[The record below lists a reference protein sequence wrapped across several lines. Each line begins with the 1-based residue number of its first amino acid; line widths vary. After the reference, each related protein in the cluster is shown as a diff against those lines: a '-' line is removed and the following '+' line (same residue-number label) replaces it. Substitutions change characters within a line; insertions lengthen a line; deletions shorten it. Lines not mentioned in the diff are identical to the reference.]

1 MLLVIQ
7 QVNEEFEVNEAHLV
21 VCKAIICQLVKD
33 FQYIKVKHVARSS
46 NQVADA
52 LAVRGPKFIQVG
64 KEDCPLIWFS
74 RQDALMD
81 AVIPTCET
89 EEIFVLED
97 YAEWYSPIIKFLSH
111 DCLLS
116 NRHKAREVHH
126 ATTRHVLEDGVLYRR
141 ELDGI
146 LLRCLTRDERKRAM
160 QEAHKGSCGEHQRG
174 HRLHQLLLRISHYW
188 PTMFNDCVNYSRSYP
203 SCHLHAP
210 LKHLPLEPLH
220 PLHTGPSKRGGYISF
235 ALFTYFLTAGI
246 SSFLLFSSIFPS
258 G

>member
-1 MLLVIQ
+1 MQNGIV
-7 QVNEEFEVNEAHLV
+7 
-21 VCKAIICQLVKD
+21 
-33 FQYIKVKHVARSS
+33 RSS
-46 NQVADA
+46 SSYPMIVFFPIGTKPVKSIMLQRDM
-52 LAVRGPKFIQVG
+52 
-64 KEDCPLIWFS
+64 FS
-74 RQDALMD
+74 K
-81 AVIPTCET
+81 T
-89 EEIFVLED
+89 
-97 YAEWYSPIIKFLSH
+97 
-111 DCLLS
+111 
-116 NRHKAREVHH
+116 
-126 ATTRHVLEDGVLYRR
+126 GVLYRR

-258 G
+258 GWNVKSRPCAFWIHVSWNYHVSHVMTWLWIVMMHMFIFMIVIIIIITLLCRMITLDNI